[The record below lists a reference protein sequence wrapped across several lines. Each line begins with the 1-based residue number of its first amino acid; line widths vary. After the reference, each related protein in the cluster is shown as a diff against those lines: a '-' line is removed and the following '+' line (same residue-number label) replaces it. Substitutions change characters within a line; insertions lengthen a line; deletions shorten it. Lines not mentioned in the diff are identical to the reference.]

1 MKLIRE
7 DFEKDHNDL
16 KHKIQEYK
24 KQFFKKE
31 TSLTESLS
39 DDRKAEVRSGV
50 EYLVS
55 LGAKYEDIKTLP
67 GLTADVRS
75 YIDEL
80 EVEAKTPVVQECK
93 EEADQKEEI
102 ARLRE
107 ELEALKQTVSTLSIN
122 RNLTEDVEDEH
133 SAENV
138 PEMPSTNCKMIIAN
152 LLNPLIKDE
161 LEAIDGYNSAVATIR
176 SMLEDETTDK
186 SIDYEGMIAVISEI
200 TNEENLH
207 IGQLEK
213 LLETVSPNAES
224 IDAGKE
230 EAAEQLEETAET
242 SPEEVIEEE

>member
-1 MKLIRE
+1 MKLIKE

-16 KHKIQEYK
+16 KRKIQEYK

-31 TSLTESLS
+31 TPLTESLS
-39 DDRKAEVRSGV
+39 DDRKDEVRKGV

-67 GLTADVRS
+67 SLTADVRS

-80 EVEAKTPVVQECK
+80 EVEAKTPAVRECK
-93 EEADQKEEI
+93 EETSQEEEI
-102 ARLRE
+102 AKLRE
-107 ELEALKQTVSTLSIN
+107 ELEALKQAVSTLKS
-122 RNLTEDVEDEH
+122 LTEDVEDEH
-133 SAENV
+133 SVEDV
-138 PEMPSTNCKMIIAN
+138 PEMPSTDCKMVVAN
-152 LLNPLIKDE
+152 LLNPLITDE

-176 SMLEDETTDK
+176 SMMEDEMTDK
-186 SIDYEGMIAVISEI
+186 SIDYDGIIAVISEI

-230 EAAEQLEETAET
+230 EAAEQLEETAGT
-242 SPEEVIEEE
+242 SSEEVAEEE